1 MSYEK
6 ALSMEIVR
14 TPLLLVAL
22 GILLAGL
29 ASLFNLDLLLTAVIL
44 TLPFVLIWMVWRV
57 LRDNYEVAESF
68 DDRFYQDWDY
78 RRSGREEK

>member
-1 MSYEK
+1 
-6 ALSMEIVR
+6 MEIVR

-22 GILLAGL
+22 GILLAGM
-29 ASLFNLDLLLTAVIL
+29 ASLFDLDLLLTGVIL
-44 TLPFVLIWMVWRV
+44 TLPLVLFWMVWRV

-68 DDRFYQDWDY
+68 EDRFYQDWDY

>member
-1 MSYEK
+1 
-6 ALSMEIVR
+6 MEIVR

-29 ASLFNLDLLLTAVIL
+29 ASLFDLDLLLTGVIL
-44 TLPFVLIWMVWRV
+44 TLPLVLFWMVWRV

-68 DDRFYQDWDY
+68 EDRFYQDWDY

>member
-1 MSYEK
+1 
-6 ALSMEIVR
+6 MEIVR

>member
-1 MSYEK
+1 
-6 ALSMEIVR
+6 MEIVR

-78 RRSGREEK
+78 RRSGREEKSR

>member
-1 MSYEK
+1 
-6 ALSMEIVR
+6 MEIVR

-29 ASLFNLDLLLTAVIL
+29 ASLFDLDLLLTGVIL
-44 TLPFVLIWMVWRV
+44 TLPLVLFWMVWRV

-68 DDRFYQDWDY
+68 EERFYQDWDY